1 MNGPDEAAYARVP
14 LSREQYNSER
24 PLVIL
29 EGGVDKDAQ
38 YSDHIVSQCVEF
50 NAPLDTTQVILGAE
64 IGWRSVRRGRQCRS
78 GIVCAFS
85 LPRSLRKS
93 IPSLTMAPIVSATTK
108 TNKYV
113 CDNAQHTRLFLLPLL
128 PRVQSEKYYY

>member
-29 EGGVDKDAQ
+29 EGGVEKDAQ

-78 GIVCAFS
+78 GIV
-85 LPRSLRKS
+85 LRKS